1 MHVEKP
7 DSMLG
12 MNPVARKE
20 AAYVAV
26 WVLALSPLLQAVF
39 LVLGKWDFSV
49 LLGNLAG
56 AAAAIGNYVLLAR
69 MVTRAVESGDPK
81 KAARMV
87 SSSRTLRLL
96 GLAGVCALCI
106 GVLKTNVYATLIPL
120 IFPRIGLAFRPL
132 VDRKRGGGEST
143 GAGDGELLD

>member
-1 MHVEKP
+1 MEKP
-7 DSMLG
+7 ESLLG

-20 AAYVAV
+20 AAYIAV
-26 WVLALSPLLQAVF
+26 WVLALSPVMEIVF
-39 LVLGKWDFSV
+39 LLLGKWDLSV

-56 AAAAIGNYVLLAR
+56 AATAIGNYVLLAR
-69 MVTRAVESGDPK
+69 MVTRAVNSGDPK

-96 GLAGVCALCI
+96 GMAGVCALCI

-120 IFPRIGLAFRPL
+120 IFPRIGLAFRPM
-132 VDRKRGGGEST
+132 VDRKRGAD
-143 GAGDGELLD
+143 AGRDEDNLLD